1 MKVNWERTEN
11 NTVQMHVEVPAERV
25 EEALQKAYRKVVKN
39 VSLPGFRKGKV
50 PRQILEMRFGPEI
63 LYEDAVDILLPQAYS
78 EAVEQ
83 SGIEPVDRPNITD
96 LKIEKGAPLT
106 FTAEVTVKPEV
117 ELGKYKDI
125 EAEKPVFKVTEKDVD
140 DYLERL
146 RQSHARIE
154 VSPDETVS
162 EGDFVTIDFEGCID
176 GEPFEGGKAE
186 NYELEIG
193 SKTFIPGFEE
203 QILGMQRGEEKE
215 IEVTFP
221 EDYRAEH
228 LAGKKATFKVKVHE
242 IKRRVVPEIDEDFVK
257 EVSEFDTVEE
267 LRQDAE
273 NKLKQAVEEQSEQY
287 LRNNVV
293 RAVVSNAS
301 VDIPTVMIDDEVDR
315 LIREREQNLMY
326 SGISL
331 QQYLELVGKTLDDL
345 RADLRPV
352 AEEDVKT
359 DLVLSKLAEEEEI
372 EVSDEEFDARLEELA
387 KNQNQPVEFFRKL
400 LEVRGTGETLRQ
412 AFRKDKVVDFLVENC
427 QIKLVEPED
436 QQEEEEQGE
445 GEQVKEGEENS
456 TKC

>member
-106 FTAEVTVKPEV
+106 FAAEVTVKPEV

-162 EGDFVTIDFEGCID
+162 KGDFVTIDFEGCID